1 MSGFLDSLRGKIVH
15 LAGVKGTGMSALA
28 EILCASGVSVAGS
41 DVKERFYTDAIIARL
56 PLRLSESFSPGNIED
71 GTVLVIHSAAYS
83 PDTNSLLKE
92 AARRG
97 IPLMLY
103 PEALGALSGDFDSSG
118 ISGVHGKTTT
128 TAICGT
134 MLKEA
139 HVPVLVLAGS
149 AVSNFGGGST
159 LDLGRR
165 FFVAETCEYRRH
177 FIHFKPR
184 RIIVTSVE
192 MDHQDYFKD
201 EADIRSAFVEYGSNL
216 AEGGELIYCADDPG
230 ASAIAAD
237 VFQARS
243 DLRLMPYG
251 FNAEGPFRLSDYAA
265 SDGIARFKLAAFSRP
280 LKLRIPGR
288 HIALDAA
295 AAAALASSI
304 LNADAGR
311 DAFSSLAPME
321 ESAIGRALEGFRGSK
336 RRSEILGEAG
346 GVLFMDDYAHHPT
359 AIAATLRGL
368 REFNPR
374 RKIILDFMSHTY
386 SRTQALLEE
395 FASAFADADEV
406 VLHKIYAS
414 ARESAG
420 SGVTGET
427 LFREAAKRHPSVIY
441 VEEPMD
447 AVPML
452 LDRLKPGDIFVTM
465 GAGDNWRV
473 GEELFRAMGG
483 KENA

>member
-1 MSGFLDSLRGKIVH
+1 LSGFLDSLGGKIVH

-28 EILCASGVSVAGS
+28 EILCASGISVAGS
-41 DVKERFYTDAIIARL
+41 DVKERFYTDAILARL
-56 PLRLSESFSPGNIED
+56 PLRLRESFSPENIEN
-71 GTVLVIHSAAYS
+71 GTALVIHSAAYS
-83 PDTNSLLKE
+83 RDTNPLLLE

-139 HVPVLVLAGS
+139 RAPALVLAGS

-165 FFVAETCEYRRH
+165 FFVAETCEYKRH

-184 RIIVTSVE
+184 RIVVTSVE

-201 EADIRSAFVEYGSNL
+201 EADIRSAFVEYGMNL
-216 AEGGELIYCADDPG
+216 AEGGELIYCMDDRG
-230 ASAIAAD
+230 ASAVAEEISR
-237 VFQARS
+237 ARP

-251 FNAEGPFRLSDYAA
+251 FTAVGPFRLSGYAA
-265 SDGIARFKLAAFSRP
+265 REGIAEFNLEAIPRP
-280 LKLRIPGR
+280 LKIRIPGR
-288 HIALDAA
+288 HIALDAT
-295 AAAALASSI
+295 AAAALATSI

-311 DAFSSLAPME
+311 DALSPLTVIE
-321 ESAIGRALEGFRGSK
+321 ERSIERALELFRGSK

-359 AIAATLRGL
+359 AIEATLRGL
-368 REFNPR
+368 REFHPG

-386 SRTQALLEE
+386 SRTAALLGE
-395 FASAFADADEV
+395 FASAFGEADEV

-414 ARESAG
+414 ARESSG
-420 SGVTGET
+420 GGVTGET
-427 LFREAAKRHPSVIY
+427 LFQETAKRHPDVSY

-447 AVPML
+447 AFPL
-452 LDRLKPGDIFVTM
+452 LLKRLKPGDLFITM

-483 KENA
+483 KEEA